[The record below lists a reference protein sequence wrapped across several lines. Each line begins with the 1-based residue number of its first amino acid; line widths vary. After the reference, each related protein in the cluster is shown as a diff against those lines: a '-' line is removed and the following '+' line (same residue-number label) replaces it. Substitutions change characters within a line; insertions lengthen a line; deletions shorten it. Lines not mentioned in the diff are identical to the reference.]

1 MLLIILRHRLVP
13 MFLHLF
19 GRVLRFVLL
28 LTFLVLQGHAP
39 VPCNPPQPE
48 DADIREEPDA
58 SAAGNAVPAVNA
70 EIVLVETGDSEDSSP
85 FRVKRSRPLDA
96 EDHATLGDVVPSA
109 APFAGP
115 SPSAVAPALPPK
127 RARLGGLGRPRGAR
141 VG

>member
-1 MLLIILRHRLVP
+1 MLLVILRRWLVP

-19 GRVLRFVLL
+19 GRVPSFALL
-28 LTFLVLQGHAP
+28 LTLLVLQGHAP

-58 SAAGNAVPAVNA
+58 SAADNVAPVVNA

-85 FRVKRSRPLDA
+85 FRVRRSRPLDV
-96 EDHATLGDVVPSA
+96 EDHAALGDVVPSA
-109 APFAGP
+109 APLAGL
-115 SPSAVAPALPPK
+115 SPSTVAPAPPPK
-127 RARLGGLGRPRGAR
+127 RARLGRLMRPRGAR